1 MTVKV
6 AVLGECMLE
15 LSNAQAGHISRA
27 MPCRFNFG
35 GDTLNS
41 AVYMARLGLQVSYF
55 TALGDDVYS
64 QWLINEWA
72 SEDVDTS
79 QVVIMPKAMPGLY
92 MIQTDDHGERSFSYW
107 RDQSAARQWLH
118 DEAAL
123 QQLLE
128 RLKDYDVL
136 YLSGITLSLM
146 GESYFEG
153 FLAGLQHLVSSGLKV
168 VFDINY
174 RPRGWQNE
182 AIAKHRIEAIL
193 RISNMALPTFDDE
206 MLLFKDQTPKQTAA
220 RYQAYGVSECVIK
233 LGGEGALCVHTGN
246 EELVATTKVAKVID
260 STGAGDSFNG
270 AYLAKRL
277 AGATMQAAC
286 MAGHCLAGTVI
297 QFRGAI
303 IPTDAMP
310 EGLCQV

>member
-15 LSNAQAGHISRA
+15 LSNAEAGHISRA

-123 QQLLE
+123 
-128 RLKDYDVL
+128 RDVL
-136 YLSGITLSLM
+136 EALKSYNVLYISGITLSLM
-146 GESYFEG
+146 GEAYFEG
-153 FLAGLQHLVSSGLKV
+153 FVTGLQRLVAQGLKV

-174 RPRGWQNE
+174 RPRGWANE
-182 AIAKHRIEAIL
+182 SHAKKRIESIL
-193 RISNMALPTFDDE
+193 RLSSMALPTFDDE
-206 MLLFKDQTPKQTAA
+206 MLLFRDQTPQQTAE
-220 RYQAYGVSECVIK
+220 RYKTYGVQECVIK
-233 LGGEGALCVHTGN
+233 LGAEGALCIEHDY
-246 EELVATTKVAKVID
+246 EDLVPTEKVAKVID

-277 AGATMQAAC
+277 AGASMQDAC
-286 MAGHCLAGTVI
+286 LAGHCLAGKVI
-297 QFRGAI
+297 QYRGAI
-303 IPTDAMP
+303 IELKEMP
-310 EGLCQV
+310 EFL